1 MEKKDQGLII
11 YDCEI
16 VKAISLGKDSERLEG
31 IEYAGG
37 WRDFSNLGISV
48 ICAYDYQPDRY
59 RVFCKDNF
67 PEFQKLIDSADVIV
81 SFNGLAFDNRLCEAN
96 GLNVPD
102 DKSYDLLVEVWAA
115 AGLGP
120 EYEYPSHAGFGLD
133 ACVKANFLN
142 EAKSGH
148 GAAAPVQWQKKQ
160 IGAVIDY
167 CLQDVRLT
175 KLLTDKVIREGYL
188 NNPKEPG
195 TLKMRKPI

>member
-1 MEKKDQGLII
+1 MII

-16 VKAISLGKDSERLEG
+16 IKAIPSRTLEG
-31 IEYAGG
+31 IEYCNG
-37 WRDFSNLGISV
+37 WRDFANMGISV
-48 ICAYDYQPDRY
+48 ICAYDYFKDRY

-67 PEFQKLIDSADVIV
+67 EDFQKLVDSTDVIV
-81 SFNGLAFDNRLCEAN
+81 SFNGLAFDNRLCQAN

-102 DKSYDLLVEVWAA
+102 EKSYDLLVEVWAA

-120 EYEYPSHAGFGLD
+120 EYQYPSHTGFGLD
-133 ACVKANFLN
+133 ACVKANFPN

-148 GAAAPVQWQKKQ
+148 GELAPIQWQRGE

-175 KLLTDKVIREGYL
+175 KMLIDKIREIGQL
-188 NNPKEPG
+188 KNPVPG
-195 TLKMRKPI
+195 VGGKMLKMQIRHQAWK

>member
-1 MEKKDQGLII
+1 MENKGKLII

-16 VKAISLGKDSERLEG
+16 VKAIPPGKDSERLAG

-37 WRDFSNLGISV
+37 WRDFLNLGISV
-48 ICAYDYQPDRY
+48 ICAYDYREDRY
-59 RVFCKDNF
+59 RVFCADNF
-67 PEFQKLIDSADVIV
+67 QEFQKLVDSANVII

-96 GLNVPD
+96 GLNVPGE
-102 DKSYDLLVEVWAA
+102 KSYDLLVEVWAA
-115 AGLGP
+115 TGLGQ
-120 EYEYPSHAGFGLD
+120 EYQYPSHSGFGLD

-148 GAAAPVQWQKKQ
+148 GASAPVQWQRGE

-175 KLLTDKVIREGYL
+175 KLLIDKVIKKGCL
-188 NNPKEPG
+188 NNPKETG
-195 TLKMRKPI
+195 TLTMRKPM

>member
-1 MEKKDQGLII
+1 MII

-16 VKAISLGKDSERLEG
+16 VKAIPPKEDSARLEG

-37 WRDFSNLGISV
+37 WWDFSNFGISV
-48 ICAYDYQPDRY
+48 IGTYDYQEDRY
-59 RVFCKDNF
+59 RVFCADNF
-67 PEFQKLIDSADVIV
+67 PEFQKLVESADVII

-96 GLNVPD
+96 GLRVPD
-102 DKSYDLLVEVWAA
+102 EKSYDLLVEVWAA

-120 EYEYPSHAGFGLD
+120 KYEYPSHAGFGLD

-148 GAAAPVQWQKKQ
+148 GALAPVQWQRGE

-175 KLLTDKVIREGYL
+175 KMLVDKVIREGGF

-195 TLKMRKPI
+195 VLKMRNPSGGKLF